1 MHGSLKLEDG
11 SLRLEH
17 GSLTLEHDGQMG
29 LGRGHTSGAP
39 LDKPSW
45 TTSQAQA
52 QAFLSLRWRAFA
64 NVHERFVAEQ
74 RRSQANDATTASSE
88 VA

>member
-1 MHGSLKLEDG
+1 MPRASSGLHGFLT
-11 SLRLEH
+11 LEH

-29 LGRGHTSGAP
+29 LGRGRTSGAP

-52 QAFLSLRWRAFA
+52 QVFLSLRWRAFA
-64 NVHERFVAEQ
+64 NVHERLVQ
-74 RRSQANDATTASSE
+74 KN
-88 VA
+88 